1 MTAKEKKVA
10 DVTGKFIHPLI
21 RGDTRHKD
29 ASWTPGR
36 IILSNKNLWLVT
48 NDGKDKI
55 PLQALQSIGGKFD
68 LNQSVVKAQDY
79 VSVVYKKGGE
89 RHVTLMSSDKGE
101 AVTEIRNAL
110 FNILLNREIVFVK
123 HPVVKGGV
131 MQEEEEWEKA
141 QLVLGD
147 DVVRLGTEGGDLITV
162 DLESVQDIEKRETE
176 FKGESRTV
184 LSIEHA
190 DESDVTVVT
199 YVYSKPIMRN
209 ALTQYVSKDFEEE
222 VKSEIEL
229 GQEEKQIIM
238 ALYSGVSPFDIPNF
252 IGEDVDDVEELYE
265 KLIQMDVLSEVR
277 KRREVTLTT
286 RGRNLASKAMGEE

>member
-10 DVTGKFIHPLI
+10 DITGKFIHPLI

-29 ASWTPGR
+29 ATWTPGR

-48 NDGKDKI
+48 NDGKDKV
-55 PLQALQSIGGKFD
+55 PLKALQSIGGKFD

-79 VSVVYKKGGE
+79 VSLIYKKDGE
-89 RHVTLMSSDKGE
+89 RHVSLVSSDKGE
-101 AVTEIRNAL
+101 AVEELRNAL
-110 FNILLNREIVFVK
+110 FNVLLNREIVFVK
-123 HPVVKGGV
+123 HPVIKGGV
-131 MQEEEEWEKA
+131 MQDPEWEKA

-147 DVVRLGTEGGDLITV
+147 GAIRLGTEGGKLVPV
-162 DLESVQDIEKRETE
+162 DLESVQDIEKKETE
-176 FKGESRTV
+176 FKEENRTV

-190 DESDVTVVT
+190 DESEVTVVT
-199 YVYSKPIMRN
+199 YVYAKPIVRN
-209 ALTQYVSKDFEEE
+209 TLNLFVAKDFEEE

-252 IGEDVDDVEELYE
+252 IGENVDEVEELYE
-265 KLIQMDVLSEVR
+265 KLIEMDVLSEVR